1 MKIKVVY
8 ICAIIFYSSAL
19 LTASICTFCAVTD
32 KINLKKDAAAILETP
47 NLNHYAKN

>member
-8 ICAIIFYSSAL
+8 ICAIVFYSSAL
-19 LTASICTFCAVTD
+19 LAASICTFRVVID

>member
-1 MKIKVVY
+1 MKIKVLY
-8 ICAIIFYSSAL
+8 ICAIVFYSSAL
-19 LTASICTFCAVTD
+19 IAATFCTFRAVID